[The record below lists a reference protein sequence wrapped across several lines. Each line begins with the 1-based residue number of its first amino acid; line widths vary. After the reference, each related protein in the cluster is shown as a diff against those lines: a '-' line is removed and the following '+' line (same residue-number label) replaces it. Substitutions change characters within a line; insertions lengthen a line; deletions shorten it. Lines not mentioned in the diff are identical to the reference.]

1 MRLAGGDGPCSGQ
14 VEVHSGKDW
23 TLVSDGNF
31 TFLTAQIICAE
42 LGCGKA
48 VSFLG
53 DVSFRESDRQVWPEE
68 FQCKGDEPELHF
80 CPRVCCPGGACHRRA
95 VQVSCSGEMQ
105 SRTSTSLHT
114 LLG

>member
-53 DVSFRESDRQVWPEE
+53 DVPFRESDRQVWPEE
-68 FQCKGDEPELHF
+68 FQCKGDEPELRF

-105 SRTSTSLHT
+105 SRTSTLLHT